1 MNAGGVDKAC
11 KSCDATSNF
20 QLPTTNKRKMLR
32 YRKFKVYQ
40 DAKEFHKLVVK
51 LTAKFPKDF
60 DYLVRQ
66 VRRSS
71 LSIILNIAEGSA
83 KNSDKDFNRYLLNA
97 LGSINE
103 TLAGFE
109 VAKDFNL
116 ISVQEFNEIELKA
129 TVIMNQLGGF
139 SKKLKS

>member
-11 KSCDATSNF
+11 KSSDATSNF
-20 QLPTTNKRKMLR
+20 QLPTTNKEMMR
-32 YRKFKVYQ
+32 YKNFKVYQ

-51 LTAKFPKDF
+51 LTAKFPKEF

-71 LSIILNIAEGSA
+71 LSVILNIAEGSA
-83 KNSDKDFNRYLLNA
+83 KNSDKDFNRYLLNS

-109 VAKDFNL
+109 ITTDFKL
-116 ISVQEFNEIELKA
+116 VSAQEFNAIEKMA
-129 TVIMNQLGGF
+129 IDIANQLGGF

>member
-1 MNAGGVDKAC
+1 
-11 KSCDATSNF
+11 
-20 QLPTTNKRKMLR
+20 MLR
-32 YRKFKVYQ
+32 YRNFKVYT
-40 DAKEFHKLVVK
+40 DVKEFHKLVVK

-83 KNSDKDFNRYLLNA
+83 KNSDKDFNRYLLNS
-97 LGSINE
+97 LGSVNE

-116 ISVQEFNEIELKA
+116 VSVQEFDEIEKRA
-129 TVIMNQLGGF
+129 INIANQLGGF